1 MLKFHYFSR
10 HLEVMEGVPLRACL
24 VLVLY
29 VKLIFI
35 LSFISIK
42 YTEQIKKA
50 FCN

>member
-10 HLEVMEGVPLRACL
+10 HLEVMKGVPLGTCL
-24 VLVLY
+24 VLVSY

-35 LSFISIK
+35 FSFISIK
-42 YTEQIKKA
+42 YTDQIKEA